1 MEKPWFKRKGI
12 LYIPSSTVGWLLL
25 VLLITYWIYTFIG
38 VDMRTHSVKDT
49 LINFAFNALF
59 GAFVYQIIAY
69 YSSRKSKIPR

>member
-25 VLLITYWIYTFIG
+25 VLLIAYWIYTFIG
-38 VDMRTHSVKDT
+38 VDMRTRSVRDT

-59 GAFVYQIIAY
+59 GAFVYHIIAY
-69 YSSRKSKIPR
+69 YSTKKSKISE